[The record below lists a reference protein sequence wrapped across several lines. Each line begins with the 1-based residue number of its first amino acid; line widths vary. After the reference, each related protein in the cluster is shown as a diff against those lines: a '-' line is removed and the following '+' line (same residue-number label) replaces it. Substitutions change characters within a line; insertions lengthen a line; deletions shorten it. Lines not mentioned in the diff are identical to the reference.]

1 MPQRRWDSPRSSRR
15 LPGRLSV
22 GGDRRSLIW
31 ASFSP
36 SAHCTS
42 RVRSKGQ
49 LELQSA
55 DTAIHEHPDNSR
67 SRRPADTEEI
77 GAHGPCGE
85 ALSDLLPWE
94 ATMRGWAE
102 HSTAPTHPTAPGH
115 SGTLGAPT
123 HLPPVP
129 LPHTQNLCYR
139 GWGYSSP
146 ASLSWIDQHRHSTCW
161 PTPASN

>member
-1 MPQRRWDSPRSSRR
+1 MPQRAWDSSPVCSSRL

-22 GGDRRSLIW
+22 GGDKRSLIC

-67 SRRPADTEEI
+67 SRRPADTEEV
-77 GAHGPCGE
+77 GARGLPGE
-85 ALSDLLPWE
+85 APAAISATTHRFSEAQGCSDEQSQHSKASRDPVSRLLP
-94 ATMRGWAE
+94 
-102 HSTAPTHPTAPGH
+102 SSPP
-115 SGTLGAPT
+115 
-123 HLPPVP
+123 LPPSGP
-129 LPHTQNLCYR
+129 
-139 GWGYSSP
+139 
-146 ASLSWIDQHRHSTCW
+146 SLLEVRADPPSQLH
-161 PTPASN
+161 

>member
-1 MPQRRWDSPRSSRR
+1 MGQPALSRR

-85 ALSDLLPWE
+85 APSDLLPH
-94 ATMRGWAE
+94 TGWAE
-102 HSTAPTHPTAPGH
+102 PSAAPTHPNVQGH
-115 SGTLGAPT
+115 AGTPGAP
-123 HLPPVP
+123 HPAVP
-129 LPHTQNLCYR
+129 LPCTQNLHY
-139 GWGYSSP
+139 GGGGNSPP
-146 ASLSWIDQHRHSTCW
+146 ASPSWTTQHRHSTYW
-161 PTPASN
+161 PTPATN